1 MEKKKLFWI
10 TVSLIMVFLSSITCQ
25 SFSGGNIE
33 EMPEVERT
41 EGVRKETVTNLPLG
55 ETQAPTEINPEN
67 YDTDF
72 PLPEDVQNFQKIN
85 EQNISYQTS
94 LSIEKILAF
103 YRQELIAQG
112 FSEVDILTQIN
123 PDNFSI
129 VFSPASGGVDI
140 VVQGVQLD
148 PNTLNVNIRYEDV

>member
-10 TVSLIMVFLSSITCQ
+10 TVSLIMVLLSSIACQ
-25 SFSGGNIE
+25 IFSGEKTEVTQEVLATE
-33 EMPEVERT
+33 ELSQETSTIIPSEVI
-41 EGVRKETVTNLPLG
+41 
-55 ETQAPTEINPEN
+55 QQPTESGEIK
-67 YDTDF
+67 YDTEF
-72 PLPEDVQNFQKIN
+72 PLPEDVKNFQKIN

-94 LSIEKILAF
+94 LSIDEILAF
-103 YRQELIAQG
+103 YRQELDIQG

-148 PNTLNVNIRYEDV
+148 PNTLNVNIRYENV